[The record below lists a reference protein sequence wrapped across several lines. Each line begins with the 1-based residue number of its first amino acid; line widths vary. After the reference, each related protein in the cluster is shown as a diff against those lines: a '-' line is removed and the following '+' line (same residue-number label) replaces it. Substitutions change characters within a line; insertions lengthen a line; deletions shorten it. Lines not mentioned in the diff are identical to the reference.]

1 VGERAWE
8 TARTGLEG
16 VLRLLIE
23 VVVGMWLLCLFAL
36 ALAWDALDRRFGFE
50 ERRRQVRPVETPG
63 AYGVG
68 GPYEEAMEDADP
80 DPDSD
85 GA

>member
-8 TARTGLEG
+8 TTRAGLEG
-16 VLRLLIE
+16 LLRLLVE

-36 ALAWDALDRRFGFE
+36 ALAWDALDRRFGFQ
-50 ERRRQVRPVETPG
+50 ERRRQVRPIEAPG

-68 GPYEEAMEDADP
+68 GPYEEVDDADP
-80 DPDSD
+80 DGD
-85 GA
+85 AA